1 MEILDYIGAIFSLS
15 NLTVLFFATA
25 AGLILGA
32 LPGLS
37 PTMAVAL
44 LIPFTFQMDAA
55 TGLVL
60 LGAVYTATVAGGA
73 ISGIL
78 VNIPGAPAN
87 IATVLDGHPMAKQGK
102 ATQALHFCFI
112 SSFVG
117 GIIGV
122 LVLIFFTPPLAQ
134 LALKFGPS
142 EMFWMAIVGV
152 TVIGTLGSKSVIKG
166 LFSGALG
173 LWISTIGISPIFG
186 ESRFVFTD
194 HLTGGVH
201 IVVALIGLFAVP
213 QIYQLLV
220 TSRQDSSGGLF
231 AMESSPLWSSIK
243 YNLSRVKAL
252 TIGTISGVVVGIIP
266 GAGGQIAGLVAY
278 DQVRKFSP
286 DASKFGNGE
295 PDGVIAA
302 ESANNAMVGPSL
314 VPLLTL
320 GIPGSPTAAVLL
332 GGLLINGL
340 FPGPD
345 LFTVHAEVTWT
356 FIGSLL
362 LAQVFMI
369 IIGLALSRSSSY
381 WVMRVPSQY
390 MAAAVTVL
398 AVFGTYSIQNSYS
411 DVVLMLVL
419 GSLMYLLNKYGFS
432 AAPIV
437 LGIILGPIAEDNFS
451 MGKMI
456 ADVGDGALAYFLT
469 GSINLV
475 LIFVCVVSIGY
486 SVWVEVKQRRQ
497 VAQDQKRSAP
507 GTRVA
512 AVGAVVAAAVVMT
525 MVMSADDSQAYDFP
539 FLLAILMATFAVM
552 LLIDVLRMW
561 KREKS
566 GPGLVEWSDLGA
578 GIVIIVAYLL
588 LLQSA
593 GFYLASWLAFTAI
606 VVLYSGTKNRAQL
619 TRILWVSIGFMVV
632 IYGLFNL
639 SLRVVTPGLL

>member
-1 MEILDYIGAIFSLS
+1 MEIFDHIGAIFSIS
-15 NLTVLFFATA
+15 NLLVLVIATTG
-25 AGLILGA
+25 GLILGA

-87 IATVLDGHPMAKQGK
+87 IATVLDGHPMAKKGK

-117 GIIGV
+117 GITGV
-122 LVLIFFTPPLAQ
+122 LVLIFFTPPLAK

-152 TVIGTLGSKSVIKG
+152 TVIGTLGSKSVVKG
-166 LFSGALG
+166 LFSGVLG

-220 TSRQDSSGGLF
+220 TSRQTSSGGLF
-231 AMESSPLWSSIK
+231 TTEDTPLWSSIK

-252 TIGTISGVVVGIIP
+252 AIGTISGVVVGIIP

-286 DASKFGNGE
+286 DASKFGHGE

-345 LFTVHAEVTWT
+345 LFTVHAAVTWT

-362 LAQVFMI
+362 LAQIFMLV
-369 IIGLALSRSSSY
+369 IGLGLSRSSSN

-390 MAAAVTVL
+390 MAAAVTIL

-419 GSLMYLLNKYGFS
+419 GSLMYVLNKYGFS

-456 ADVGDGALAYFLT
+456 ADVSDGPLVYFMT

-475 LIFVCVVSIGY
+475 LIVVCLVSIGY
-486 SVWVEVKQRRQ
+486 SIWVEVKQRRK
-497 VAQDQKRSAP
+497 VADDLKRSMP
-507 GTRVA
+507 GSRVA
-512 AVGAVVAAAVVMT
+512 AVGAV
-525 MVMSADDSQAYDFP
+525 MVSVLVLMMVLSANGSTAYDFP
-539 FLLAILMATFAVM
+539 FLLAILLMVFAVV
-552 LLIDVLRMW
+552 LFIDVLRVW
-561 KREKS
+561 DRQKS
-566 GPGLVEWSDLGA
+566 NGVLVEWPDLGA
-578 GIVIIVAYLL
+578 GIAIILGYLL
-588 LLQSA
+588 VMPTI
-593 GFYLASWLAFTAI
+593 GFYLASWLGFNCIVLFYSAKKDRQQFTK
-606 VVLYSGTKNRAQL
+606 T
-619 TRILWVSIGFMVV
+619 LWVSLCFIAV
-632 IYGLFNL
+632 IYLLFSV
-639 SLRVVTPGLL
+639 SLRVVTPGWW

>member
-1 MEILDYIGAIFSLS
+1 MEIFDHIGAIFSIS
-15 NLTVLFFATA
+15 NLLVLVIATTG
-25 AGLILGA
+25 GLILGA

-87 IATVLDGHPMAKQGK
+87 IATVLDGHPMAKKGK

-117 GIIGV
+117 GITGV
-122 LVLIFFTPPLAQ
+122 LVLIFFTPPLAN

-166 LFSGALG
+166 LFSGVLG

-220 TSRQDSSGGLF
+220 TSRQTSSGGLF
-231 AMESSPLWSSIK
+231 ATEDTPLWSSVK
-243 YNLSRVKAL
+243 YNLSRLKAL
-252 TIGTISGVVVGIIP
+252 TIGTLSGVVVGIIP

-286 DASKFGNGE
+286 DASKFGHGE

-345 LFTVHAEVTWT
+345 LFTIHAEVTWT

-362 LAQVFMI
+362 LAQIFMLV
-369 IIGLALSRSSSY
+369 IGLALSRSSSN

-390 MAAAVTVL
+390 MAAAVTIL

-456 ADVGDGALAYFLT
+456 ADVSDGPLIYFMT

-486 SVWVEVKQRRQ
+486 SVWVEVKQRRK
-497 VAQDQKRSAP
+497 VADDLKRSMP
-507 GTRVA
+507 GSRVA
-512 AVGAVVAAAVVMT
+512 AVGAVVASLLVLI
-525 MVMSADDSQAYDFP
+525 MVMFANGSAAYDFP
-539 FLLAILMATFAVM
+539 FLLAVLLMVFAVM
-552 LLIDVLRMW
+552 LLIDVLRVW
-561 KREKS
+561 DRQKS
-566 GPGLVEWSDLGA
+566 NGVLVEWPDLGA
-578 GIVIIVAYLL
+578 GIAIILGYLL
-588 LLQSA
+588 VMPTI
-593 GFYLASWLAFTAI
+593 GFYVASWLGFNCIVIFYSAKKDRQQFTK
-606 VVLYSGTKNRAQL
+606 T
-619 TRILWVSIGFMVV
+619 LWVSFCFIAV
-632 IYGLFNL
+632 IYVLFSV
-639 SLRVVTPGLL
+639 SLRVVTPGWW

>member
-1 MEILDYIGAIFSLS
+1 MEIFDHIGAIFSIS
-15 NLTVLFFATA
+15 NLLVLVIATTG
-25 AGLILGA
+25 GLILGA

-87 IATVLDGHPMAKQGK
+87 IATVLDGHPMAKKGK

-117 GIIGV
+117 GITGV
-122 LVLIFFTPPLAQ
+122 LVLIFFTPPLAK

-152 TVIGTLGSKSVIKG
+152 TVIGTLGSKSVVKG
-166 LFSGALG
+166 LFSGVLG

-220 TSRQDSSGGLF
+220 TSRQTSSGGLF
-231 AMESSPLWSSIK
+231 TTEDTPLWSSIK

-252 TIGTISGVVVGIIP
+252 AIGTISGVVVGIIP

-286 DASKFGNGE
+286 DASKFGHGE

-345 LFTVHAEVTWT
+345 LFTVHAAVTWT

-362 LAQVFMI
+362 LAQIFMLV
-369 IIGLALSRSSSY
+369 IGLGLSRSSSN

-390 MAAAVTVL
+390 MAAAVTIL

-419 GSLMYLLNKYGFS
+419 GSLMYVLNKYGFS

-456 ADVGDGALAYFLT
+456 ADVSDGPLVYFMT

-475 LIFVCVVSIGY
+475 LIFVCLVSIGY
-486 SVWVEVKQRRQ
+486 SIWVEVKQRRK
-497 VAQDQKRSAP
+497 VADDLKRSMP
-507 GTRVA
+507 GSRVA
-512 AVGAVVAAAVVMT
+512 AVGAVVVSLLVLI
-525 MVMSADDSQAYDFP
+525 MVLSANGSTAYDFP
-539 FLLAILMATFAVM
+539 FLLAVLLMVFAV
-552 LLIDVLRMW
+552 LLFIDVLRVW
-561 KREKS
+561 DRQKS
-566 GPGLVEWSDLGA
+566 NGVLVEWPDLGA
-578 GIVIIVAYLL
+578 GIAIILGYLL
-588 LLQSA
+588 VMPTI
-593 GFYLASWLAFTAI
+593 GFYLASWLGFNCIVLFYSAKKDRQQFTK
-606 VVLYSGTKNRAQL
+606 T
-619 TRILWVSIGFMVV
+619 LWVSLCFIAV
-632 IYGLFNL
+632 IYLLFSV
-639 SLRVVTPGLL
+639 SLRVVTPGWW

>member
-1 MEILDYIGAIFSLS
+1 MEIFDHIGAIFSFS
-15 NLTVLFFATA
+15 NLLVLVIATTG
-25 AGLILGA
+25 GLILGA

-87 IATVLDGHPMAKQGK
+87 IATVLDGHPMAKKGK

-117 GIIGV
+117 GITGV
-122 LVLIFFTPPLAQ
+122 LVLIFFTPPLAK

-152 TVIGTLGSKSVIKG
+152 TVIGTLGSKSVVKG
-166 LFSGALG
+166 LFSGVLG

-220 TSRQDSSGGLF
+220 TSRQTSSGGLF
-231 AMESSPLWSSIK
+231 TTEDTPLWSSIK

-252 TIGTISGVVVGIIP
+252 AIGTLSGVVVGIIP

-286 DASKFGNGE
+286 DASKFGHGE

-345 LFTVHAEVTWT
+345 LFTVHAAVTWT

-362 LAQVFMI
+362 LAQIFMLV
-369 IIGLALSRSSSY
+369 IGLGLSRSSSN

-390 MAAAVTVL
+390 MAAAVTIL

-419 GSLMYLLNKYGFS
+419 GSLMYVLNKYGFS

-456 ADVGDGALAYFLT
+456 ADVSDGPLVYFMT

-475 LIFVCVVSIGY
+475 LIFVCLVSIGY
-486 SVWVEVKQRRQ
+486 SIWVEVKQRRK
-497 VAQDQKRSAP
+497 VADDLKRSMP
-507 GTRVA
+507 GSRVA
-512 AVGAVVAAAVVMT
+512 AVGAV
-525 MVMSADDSQAYDFP
+525 MVSLLVLIMVLSANGSTAYDFP
-539 FLLAILMATFAVM
+539 FLLAALMMVFAV
-552 LLIDVLRMW
+552 LLFIDVLRVW
-561 KREKS
+561 DRQKS
-566 GPGLVEWSDLGA
+566 NGVLVEWPDLGA
-578 GIVIIVAYLL
+578 GIAIILGYLL
-588 LLQSA
+588 VMPTI
-593 GFYLASWLAFTAI
+593 GFYLASWLGFNCIVLFYSAKKDRQQFTK
-606 VVLYSGTKNRAQL
+606 T
-619 TRILWVSIGFMVV
+619 LWVSLCFIAV
-632 IYGLFNL
+632 IYLLFSV
-639 SLRVVTPGLL
+639 SLRVVTPGWW

>member
-1 MEILDYIGAIFSLS
+1 MEIFDHIGAIFSIS
-15 NLTVLFFATA
+15 NLLVLVIATTG
-25 AGLILGA
+25 GLILGA

-87 IATVLDGHPMAKQGK
+87 IATVLDGHPMAKKGK

-117 GIIGV
+117 GITGV
-122 LVLIFFTPPLAQ
+122 LVLIFFTPPLAK

-152 TVIGTLGSKSVIKG
+152 TVIGTLGSKSVVKG
-166 LFSGALG
+166 LFSGVLG

-220 TSRQDSSGGLF
+220 TSRQTSSGGLF
-231 AMESSPLWSSIK
+231 TTEDTPLWSSIK

-252 TIGTISGVVVGIIP
+252 AIGTISGVVVGIIP

-286 DASKFGNGE
+286 DASKFGHGE

-345 LFTVHAEVTWT
+345 LFTVHAAVTWT

-362 LAQVFMI
+362 LAQIFMLV
-369 IIGLALSRSSSY
+369 IGLGLSRSSSN

-390 MAAAVTVL
+390 MAAAVTIL

-419 GSLMYLLNKYGFS
+419 GSLMYVLNKYGFS

-456 ADVGDGALAYFLT
+456 ADVSDGPLVYFMT

-475 LIFVCVVSIGY
+475 LIFVCLVSIGY
-486 SVWVEVKQRRQ
+486 SIWVEVKQRRK
-497 VAQDQKRSAP
+497 VADDLKRSMP
-507 GTRVA
+507 GSRVA
-512 AVGAVVAAAVVMT
+512 AVGAVVVSLLVLI
-525 MVMSADDSQAYDFP
+525 MVLSANGSTAYDFP
-539 FLLAILMATFAVM
+539 FLLAVLLMVFAV
-552 LLIDVLRMW
+552 LLFIDVLRVW
-561 KREKS
+561 DRQKS
-566 GPGLVEWSDLGA
+566 NGVLVEWPDLGA
-578 GIVIIVAYLL
+578 GIAIILGYLL
-588 LLQSA
+588 VMPTI
-593 GFYLASWLAFTAI
+593 GFYLASWLGFNCIVLFYSAKKDRQQFTK
-606 VVLYSGTKNRAQL
+606 T
-619 TRILWVSIGFMVV
+619 LWVSLCFIGV
-632 IYGLFNL
+632 IYLLFSV
-639 SLRVVTPGLL
+639 SLRVVTPGWW

>member
-1 MEILDYIGAIFSLS
+1 VEILDYMGSIFSVS
-15 NLTVLFFATA
+15 NLTVLILATA

-166 LFSGALG
+166 LFSGVLG

-186 ESRFVFTD
+186 ESRFVFSD

-220 TSRQDSSGGLF
+220 TSRQTSSGGLF
-231 AMESSPLWSSIK
+231 AMENSPLWSSIK

-252 TIGTISGVVVGIIP
+252 MIGTISGVVVGIIP

-286 DASKFGNGE
+286 DASKFGKGE

-362 LAQVFMI
+362 LAQVFML
-369 IIGLALSRSSSY
+369 IIGLTLSRSSSY

-390 MAAAVTVL
+390 MAAAVTIL

-456 ADVGDGALAYFLT
+456 ADVGEGAIPYFMT

-497 VAQDQKRSAP
+497 VAHDQKRSAP

-512 AVGAVVAAAVVMT
+512 AIGAVAAAVVVMT
-525 MVMSADDSQAYDFP
+525 MVMSADGSQAYDFP
-539 FLLAILMATFAVM
+539 FLLAVLMMVFAGM
-552 LLIDVLRMW
+552 LLTDVLRMW

-566 GPGLVEWSDLGA
+566 GSGLVEWSDLGA
-578 GIVIIVAYLL
+578 GIAIIVGYLL
-588 LLQSA
+588 LLQTA

-606 VVLYSGTKNRAQL
+606 VVFYSATKNRQHL
-619 TRILWVSIGFMVV
+619 TRILWVSIGFMAA

-639 SLRVVTPGLL
+639 ALRVVTPGLL

>member
-1 MEILDYIGAIFSLS
+1 MEIFDHIGAIFSIS
-15 NLTVLFFATA
+15 NLLVLVIATTG
-25 AGLILGA
+25 GLILGA

-87 IATVLDGHPMAKQGK
+87 IATVLDGHPMAKKGK

-117 GIIGV
+117 GITGV
-122 LVLIFFTPPLAQ
+122 LVLIFFTPPLAK

-152 TVIGTLGSKSVIKG
+152 TVIGTLGSKSVVKG
-166 LFSGALG
+166 LFSGVLG

-220 TSRQDSSGGLF
+220 TSRQTSSGGLF
-231 AMESSPLWSSIK
+231 TTEDTPLWSSIK

-252 TIGTISGVVVGIIP
+252 AIGTISGVVVGIIP

-286 DASKFGNGE
+286 DASKFGHGE

-345 LFTVHAEVTWT
+345 LFTVHAAVTWT

-362 LAQVFMI
+362 LAQIFML
-369 IIGLALSRSSSY
+369 IIGLGLSRSSSN

-390 MAAAVTVL
+390 MAAAVTIL

-456 ADVGDGALAYFLT
+456 ADVSDGPLVYFMT

-475 LIFVCVVSIGY
+475 LIFVCLVSIGY
-486 SVWVEVKQRRQ
+486 SIWVEVKQRRK
-497 VAQDQKRSAP
+497 VADDLKRSMP
-507 GTRVA
+507 GSRVA
-512 AVGAVVAAAVVMT
+512 AVGAVVVSLLVLI
-525 MVMSADDSQAYDFP
+525 MVLSANGSTAYDFP
-539 FLLAILMATFAVM
+539 FLLAVLLMVFAV
-552 LLIDVLRMW
+552 LLFIDVLRVW
-561 KREKS
+561 DRQKS
-566 GPGLVEWSDLGA
+566 NGVLVEWPDLGA
-578 GIVIIVAYLL
+578 GIAIILGYLL
-588 LLQSA
+588 VMPTI
-593 GFYLASWLAFTAI
+593 GFYLASWLGFNCIVLFYSAKKDRQQFTK
-606 VVLYSGTKNRAQL
+606 T
-619 TRILWVSIGFMVV
+619 LWVSLCFIAV
-632 IYGLFNL
+632 IYLLFSV
-639 SLRVVTPGLL
+639 SLRVVTPGWW

>member
-1 MEILDYIGAIFSLS
+1 MEIFDHIGAIFSIS
-15 NLTVLFFATA
+15 NLLVLVIATTG
-25 AGLILGA
+25 GLILGA

-87 IATVLDGHPMAKQGK
+87 IATVLDGHPMAKKGK

-117 GIIGV
+117 GITGV
-122 LVLIFFTPPLAQ
+122 LVLIFFTPPLAK

-152 TVIGTLGSKSVIKG
+152 TVIGTLGSKSVVKG
-166 LFSGALG
+166 LFSGVLG

-220 TSRQDSSGGLF
+220 TSRQTSSGGLF
-231 AMESSPLWSSIK
+231 TTEDTPLWSSIK

-252 TIGTISGVVVGIIP
+252 AIGTISGVVVGIIP

-286 DASKFGNGE
+286 DASKFGHGE

-345 LFTVHAEVTWT
+345 LFTVHAAVTWT

-362 LAQVFMI
+362 LAQILMLV
-369 IIGLALSRSSSY
+369 IGLGLSRSSSN

-390 MAAAVTVL
+390 MAAAVTIL

-419 GSLMYLLNKYGFS
+419 GSLMYVLNKYGFS

-456 ADVGDGALAYFLT
+456 ADVSDGPLVYFMT

-475 LIFVCVVSIGY
+475 LIVVCLVSIGY
-486 SVWVEVKQRRQ
+486 SIWVEVKQRRK
-497 VAQDQKRSAP
+497 VADDLKRSMP
-507 GTRVA
+507 GSRVA
-512 AVGAVVAAAVVMT
+512 AVGAV
-525 MVMSADDSQAYDFP
+525 MVSLLVLIMVLSANGSTAYDFP
-539 FLLAILMATFAVM
+539 FLLAVLLMVFAV
-552 LLIDVLRMW
+552 LLFIDVLRVW
-561 KREKS
+561 DRQKS
-566 GPGLVEWSDLGA
+566 NGVLVEWPDLGA
-578 GIVIIVAYLL
+578 GIAIILGYLL
-588 LLQSA
+588 VMPTI
-593 GFYLASWLAFTAI
+593 GFYLASWLGFNCIVLFYSAKKDRQQFTK
-606 VVLYSGTKNRAQL
+606 T
-619 TRILWVSIGFMVV
+619 LWVSLCFIAV
-632 IYGLFNL
+632 IYLLFSV
-639 SLRVVTPGLL
+639 SLRVVTPGWW

>member
-1 MEILDYIGAIFSLS
+1 MEIFDHIGAIFSIS
-15 NLTVLFFATA
+15 NLLVLVIATTG
-25 AGLILGA
+25 GLILGA

-87 IATVLDGHPMAKQGK
+87 IATVLDGHPMAKKGK

-117 GIIGV
+117 GITGV
-122 LVLIFFTPPLAQ
+122 LVLIFFTPPLAK

-152 TVIGTLGSKSVIKG
+152 TVIGTLGSKSVVKG
-166 LFSGALG
+166 LFSGVLG

-220 TSRQDSSGGLF
+220 TSRQTSSGGLF
-231 AMESSPLWSSIK
+231 TTEDTPLWSSIK

-252 TIGTISGVVVGIIP
+252 AIGTISGVVVGIIP

-286 DASKFGNGE
+286 DASKFGHGE

-345 LFTVHAEVTWT
+345 LFTVHAAVTWT

-362 LAQVFMI
+362 LAQIFMLV
-369 IIGLALSRSSSY
+369 IGLGLSRSSSN

-390 MAAAVTVL
+390 MAAAVTIL

-456 ADVGDGALAYFLT
+456 ADVSDGPLVYFMT

-475 LIFVCVVSIGY
+475 LIFVCLVSIGY
-486 SVWVEVKQRRQ
+486 SIWVEVKQRRK
-497 VAQDQKRSAP
+497 VADDLKRSMP
-507 GTRVA
+507 GSRVA
-512 AVGAVVAAAVVMT
+512 AVGAVVVSLLVLI
-525 MVMSADDSQAYDFP
+525 MVMSANGSTAYDFP
-539 FLLAILMATFAVM
+539 FLLAVLLMVFAV
-552 LLIDVLRMW
+552 LLFIDVLRVW
-561 KREKS
+561 DRQKS
-566 GPGLVEWSDLGA
+566 NGVLVEWPDLGA
-578 GIVIIVAYLL
+578 GIAIILGYLL
-588 LLQSA
+588 VMPTI
-593 GFYLASWLAFTAI
+593 GFYLASWLGFNCIVLFYSAKKDRQQFTK
-606 VVLYSGTKNRAQL
+606 T
-619 TRILWVSIGFMVV
+619 LWVSLCFIAV
-632 IYGLFNL
+632 IYLLFSV
-639 SLRVVTPGLL
+639 SLRVVTPGWW

>member
-1 MEILDYIGAIFSLS
+1 MEIFDHIGAIFSIS
-15 NLTVLFFATA
+15 NLLVLVIATTG
-25 AGLILGA
+25 GLILGA

-87 IATVLDGHPMAKQGK
+87 IATVLDGHPMAKKGK

-117 GIIGV
+117 GITGV
-122 LVLIFFTPPLAQ
+122 LVLIFFTPPLAK

-152 TVIGTLGSKSVIKG
+152 TVIGTLGSKSVVKG
-166 LFSGALG
+166 LFSGVLG

-220 TSRQDSSGGLF
+220 TSRQTSSGGLF
-231 AMESSPLWSSIK
+231 TTEDTPLWSSIK

-252 TIGTISGVVVGIIP
+252 AIGTISGVVVGIIP

-286 DASKFGNGE
+286 DASKFGHGE

-345 LFTVHAEVTWT
+345 LFTVHAAVTWT

-362 LAQVFMI
+362 LAQIFMLV
-369 IIGLALSRSSSY
+369 IGLGLSRSSSN

-390 MAAAVTVL
+390 MAAAVTIL

-419 GSLMYLLNKYGFS
+419 GSLMYVLNKYGFS

-456 ADVGDGALAYFLT
+456 ADVSDGPLVYFMT

-475 LIFVCVVSIGY
+475 LIFVCLVSIGY
-486 SVWVEVKQRRQ
+486 SIWVEVKQRRK
-497 VAQDQKRSAP
+497 VADDLKRSMP
-507 GTRVA
+507 GSRVA
-512 AVGAVVAAAVVMT
+512 AVGAVMVSLLVLI
-525 MVMSADDSQAYDFP
+525 MVMSANGSTAYDFP
-539 FLLAILMATFAVM
+539 FLLAVLLMVFAV
-552 LLIDVLRMW
+552 LLFIDVLRVW
-561 KREKS
+561 DRQKS
-566 GPGLVEWSDLGA
+566 NGVLVEWPDLGA
-578 GIVIIVAYLL
+578 GIAIILGYLL
-588 LLQSA
+588 VMPTI
-593 GFYLASWLAFTAI
+593 GFYLASWLGFNCIVLFYSAKKDRQQFTK
-606 VVLYSGTKNRAQL
+606 T
-619 TRILWVSIGFMVV
+619 LWVSLCFIAI
-632 IYGLFNL
+632 IYLLFSV
-639 SLRVVTPGLL
+639 SLRVVTPGWW

>member
-1 MEILDYIGAIFSLS
+1 MEIFDHIGAIFSIS
-15 NLTVLFFATA
+15 NLLVLVIATTG
-25 AGLILGA
+25 GLILGA

-87 IATVLDGHPMAKQGK
+87 IATVLDGHPMAKKGK

-117 GIIGV
+117 GITGV
-122 LVLIFFTPPLAQ
+122 LVLIFFTPPLAK

-152 TVIGTLGSKSVIKG
+152 TVIGTLGSKSVVKG
-166 LFSGALG
+166 LFSGVLG

-220 TSRQDSSGGLF
+220 TSRQTSSGGLF
-231 AMESSPLWSSIK
+231 TTEDTPLWSSIK

-252 TIGTISGVVVGIIP
+252 AIGTISGVVVGIIP

-286 DASKFGNGE
+286 DASKFGHGE

-345 LFTVHAEVTWT
+345 LFTVHAAVTWT

-362 LAQVFMI
+362 LAQILMLV
-369 IIGLALSRSSSY
+369 IGLGLSRSSSN

-390 MAAAVTVL
+390 MAAAVTIL

-419 GSLMYLLNKYGFS
+419 GSLMYVLNKYGFS

-456 ADVGDGALAYFLT
+456 ADVSDGPLVYFMT

-475 LIFVCVVSIGY
+475 LIVVCLVSIGY
-486 SVWVEVKQRRQ
+486 SIWVEVKQRRK
-497 VAQDQKRSAP
+497 VADDLKRSMP
-507 GTRVA
+507 GSRVA
-512 AVGAVVAAAVVMT
+512 AVGAV
-525 MVMSADDSQAYDFP
+525 MVSVLVLMMVLSANGSTAYDFP
-539 FLLAILMATFAVM
+539 FLLAILLMVFAVV
-552 LLIDVLRMW
+552 LFIDVLRVW
-561 KREKS
+561 DRQKS
-566 GPGLVEWSDLGA
+566 NGVLVEWPDLGA
-578 GIVIIVAYLL
+578 GIAIILGYLL
-588 LLQSA
+588 VMPTI
-593 GFYLASWLAFTAI
+593 GFYLASWLGFNCIVLFYSDKKDRQQFTK
-606 VVLYSGTKNRAQL
+606 T
-619 TRILWVSIGFMVV
+619 LWVSLCFIGV
-632 IYGLFNL
+632 IYLLFSV
-639 SLRVVTPGLL
+639 SLRVVTPGWW

>member
-1 MEILDYIGAIFSLS
+1 VEIFDHIGAIFSIS
-15 NLTVLFFATA
+15 NLLVLVIATTG
-25 AGLILGA
+25 GLILGA

-87 IATVLDGHPMAKQGK
+87 IATVLDGHPMAKKGK

-117 GIIGV
+117 GITGV
-122 LVLIFFTPPLAQ
+122 LVLIFFTPPLAK

-152 TVIGTLGSKSVIKG
+152 TVIGTLGSKSVVKG
-166 LFSGALG
+166 LFSGVLG

-220 TSRQDSSGGLF
+220 TSRQTSSGGLF
-231 AMESSPLWSSIK
+231 TTEDTPLWSSIK

-252 TIGTISGVVVGIIP
+252 AIGTISGVVVGIIP

-286 DASKFGNGE
+286 DASKFGHGE

-345 LFTVHAEVTWT
+345 LFTVHAAVTWT

-362 LAQVFMI
+362 LAQIFMLV
-369 IIGLALSRSSSY
+369 IGLGLSRSSSN

-390 MAAAVTVL
+390 MAAAVTIL

-419 GSLMYLLNKYGFS
+419 GSLMYVLNKYGFS

-456 ADVGDGALAYFLT
+456 ADVSDGPLVYFMM

-475 LIFVCVVSIGY
+475 LIFVCLVSIGY
-486 SVWVEVKQRRQ
+486 SIWVEVKQRRK
-497 VAQDQKRSAP
+497 VADDLKRSMP
-507 GTRVA
+507 GSRVA
-512 AVGAVVAAAVVMT
+512 AVGAVMVSLLVLI
-525 MVMSADDSQAYDFP
+525 MVMSANGSTAYDFP
-539 FLLAILMATFAVM
+539 FLLAVLLMVFAV
-552 LLIDVLRMW
+552 LLFIDVLRVW
-561 KREKS
+561 DRQKS
-566 GPGLVEWSDLGA
+566 NGVLVEWPDLGA
-578 GIVIIVAYLL
+578 GIAIILGYLL
-588 LLQSA
+588 VMPTI
-593 GFYLASWLAFTAI
+593 GFYLASWLGFNCIVLFYSAKKDRQQFTK
-606 VVLYSGTKNRAQL
+606 T
-619 TRILWVSIGFMVV
+619 LWVSLCFIAV
-632 IYGLFNL
+632 IYLLFSV
-639 SLRVVTPGLL
+639 SLRVVTPGWW

>member
-1 MEILDYIGAIFSLS
+1 MEIFDHIGAIFSIS
-15 NLTVLFFATA
+15 NLLVLVIATTG
-25 AGLILGA
+25 GLILGA

-87 IATVLDGHPMAKQGK
+87 IATVLDGHPMAKKGK

-117 GIIGV
+117 GITGV
-122 LVLIFFTPPLAQ
+122 LVLIFFTPPLAK

-152 TVIGTLGSKSVIKG
+152 TVIGTLGSKSVVKG
-166 LFSGALG
+166 LFSGVLG

-220 TSRQDSSGGLF
+220 TSRQTSSGGLF
-231 AMESSPLWSSIK
+231 TTEDTPLWSSIK

-252 TIGTISGVVVGIIP
+252 AIGTISGVVVGIIP

-286 DASKFGNGE
+286 DASKFGHGE

-345 LFTVHAEVTWT
+345 LFTVHAAVTWT

-362 LAQVFMI
+362 LAQIFML
-369 IIGLALSRSSSY
+369 IIGLGLSRSSSN

-390 MAAAVTVL
+390 MAAAVTIL

-456 ADVGDGALAYFLT
+456 ADVSDGPLVYFMT

-475 LIFVCVVSIGY
+475 LIFVCLVSIGY
-486 SVWVEVKQRRQ
+486 SIWVEVKQRRK
-497 VAQDQKRSAP
+497 VADDLKRSMP
-507 GTRVA
+507 GSRVA
-512 AVGAVVAAAVVMT
+512 AVGAVMVSLLVLI
-525 MVMSADDSQAYDFP
+525 MVMSANGSTAYDFP
-539 FLLAILMATFAVM
+539 FLLAVLLMVFAV
-552 LLIDVLRMW
+552 LLFIDVLRVW
-561 KREKS
+561 DRQKS
-566 GPGLVEWSDLGA
+566 NGVLVEWPDLGA
-578 GIVIIVAYLL
+578 GIAIILGYLL
-588 LLQSA
+588 VMPTI
-593 GFYLASWLAFTAI
+593 GFYLASWLGFNCIVLFYSAKKDRQQFTK
-606 VVLYSGTKNRAQL
+606 T
-619 TRILWVSIGFMVV
+619 LWVSLCFIAI
-632 IYGLFNL
+632 IYLLFSV
-639 SLRVVTPGLL
+639 SLRVVTPGWW

>member
-1 MEILDYIGAIFSLS
+1 MEIFDHIGAIFSIS
-15 NLTVLFFATA
+15 NLLVLVIATTG
-25 AGLILGA
+25 GLILGA

-87 IATVLDGHPMAKQGK
+87 IATVLDGHPMAKKGK

-117 GIIGV
+117 GITGV
-122 LVLIFFTPPLAQ
+122 LVLIFFTPPLAK

-152 TVIGTLGSKSVIKG
+152 TVIGTLGSKSVVKG
-166 LFSGALG
+166 LFSGVLG

-220 TSRQDSSGGLF
+220 TSRQTSSGGLF
-231 AMESSPLWSSIK
+231 TTEDTPLWSSIK

-252 TIGTISGVVVGIIP
+252 AIGTISGVVVGIIP

-286 DASKFGNGE
+286 DASKFGHGE

-345 LFTVHAEVTWT
+345 LFTVHAAVTWT

-362 LAQVFMI
+362 LAQIFML
-369 IIGLALSRSSSY
+369 IIGLGLSRSSSN

-390 MAAAVTVL
+390 MAAAVTIL

-456 ADVGDGALAYFLT
+456 ADVSDGPLVYFMT

-475 LIFVCVVSIGY
+475 LIFVCLVSIGY
-486 SVWVEVKQRRQ
+486 SIWVEVKQRRK
-497 VAQDQKRSAP
+497 VADDLKRSMP
-507 GTRVA
+507 GSRVA
-512 AVGAVVAAAVVMT
+512 AVGAVVVSLLVLI
-525 MVMSADDSQAYDFP
+525 MVLSANGSTAYDFP
-539 FLLAILMATFAVM
+539 FLLAVLLMVFAVM
-552 LLIDVLRMW
+552 LLIDVLRVW
-561 KREKS
+561 DRQKS
-566 GPGLVEWSDLGA
+566 NGVLVEWPDLGA
-578 GIVIIVAYLL
+578 GIAIILGYLL
-588 LLQSA
+588 VMPTI
-593 GFYLASWLAFTAI
+593 GFYVASWLGFNCIVIFYSAKKDRQQFTK
-606 VVLYSGTKNRAQL
+606 T
-619 TRILWVSIGFMVV
+619 LWVSFCFIAV
-632 IYGLFNL
+632 IYVLFSV
-639 SLRVVTPGLL
+639 SLRVVTPGWW

>member
-1 MEILDYIGAIFSLS
+1 VEILDYIGAIFSLS

-606 VVLYSGTKNRAQL
+606 VVLYSSTKNRAQL
-619 TRILWVSIGFMVV
+619 TRILWVSIGFMAV

>member
-1 MEILDYIGAIFSLS
+1 MEIFDHIGAIFSIS
-15 NLTVLFFATA
+15 NLLVLVIATTG
-25 AGLILGA
+25 GLILGA

-87 IATVLDGHPMAKQGK
+87 IATVLDGHPMAKKGK

-117 GIIGV
+117 GITGV
-122 LVLIFFTPPLAQ
+122 LVLIFFTPPLAK

-152 TVIGTLGSKSVIKG
+152 TVIGTLGSKSVVKG
-166 LFSGALG
+166 LFSGVLG

-220 TSRQDSSGGLF
+220 TSRQTSSGGLF
-231 AMESSPLWSSIK
+231 TTEDTPLWSSIK

-252 TIGTISGVVVGIIP
+252 AIGTISGVVVGIIP

-286 DASKFGNGE
+286 DASKFGHGE

-345 LFTVHAEVTWT
+345 LFTVHAAVTWT

-362 LAQVFMI
+362 LAQILMLV
-369 IIGLALSRSSSY
+369 IGLGLSRSSSN

-390 MAAAVTVL
+390 MAAAVTIL

-419 GSLMYLLNKYGFS
+419 GSLMYVLDKYGFS

-456 ADVGDGALAYFLT
+456 ADVSDGPLVYFMT

-475 LIFVCVVSIGY
+475 LIVVCLVSIGY
-486 SVWVEVKQRRQ
+486 SIWVEVKQRRK
-497 VAQDQKRSAP
+497 VADDLKRSMP
-507 GTRVA
+507 GSRVA
-512 AVGAVVAAAVVMT
+512 AVGAV
-525 MVMSADDSQAYDFP
+525 MVSVLVLMMVLSANGSTAYDFP
-539 FLLAILMATFAVM
+539 FLLAILLMVFAVV
-552 LLIDVLRMW
+552 LFIDVLRVW
-561 KREKS
+561 DRQKS
-566 GPGLVEWSDLGA
+566 NGVLVEWPDLGA
-578 GIVIIVAYLL
+578 GIAIILGYLL
-588 LLQSA
+588 VMPTI
-593 GFYLASWLAFTAI
+593 GFYLASWLGFNCIVLFYSAKKDRQQFTK
-606 VVLYSGTKNRAQL
+606 T
-619 TRILWVSIGFMVV
+619 LWVSLCFIGV
-632 IYGLFNL
+632 IYLLFSV
-639 SLRVVTPGLL
+639 SLRVVTPGWW

>member
-1 MEILDYIGAIFSLS
+1 VEIFDHIGAIFSIS
-15 NLTVLFFATA
+15 NLLVLVIATTG
-25 AGLILGA
+25 GLILGA

-87 IATVLDGHPMAKQGK
+87 IATVLDGHPMAKKGK

-117 GIIGV
+117 GITGV
-122 LVLIFFTPPLAQ
+122 LVLIFFTPPLAK

-152 TVIGTLGSKSVIKG
+152 TVIGTLGSKSVVKG
-166 LFSGALG
+166 LFSGVLG

-220 TSRQDSSGGLF
+220 TSRQTSSGGLF
-231 AMESSPLWSSIK
+231 TTEDTPLWSSIK

-252 TIGTISGVVVGIIP
+252 AIGTISGVVVGIIP

-286 DASKFGNGE
+286 DASKFGHGE

-345 LFTVHAEVTWT
+345 LFTVHAAVTWT

-362 LAQVFMI
+362 LAQILMLA
-369 IIGLALSRSSSY
+369 IGLGLSRSSSN

-390 MAAAVTVL
+390 MAAAVTIL

-419 GSLMYLLNKYGFS
+419 GSLMYVLNKYGFS

-456 ADVGDGALAYFLT
+456 ADVSDGPLVYFMT

-475 LIFVCVVSIGY
+475 LIVVCLVSIGY
-486 SVWVEVKQRRQ
+486 SIWVEVKQRRK
-497 VAQDQKRSAP
+497 VADDLKRSMP
-507 GTRVA
+507 GSRVA
-512 AVGAVVAAAVVMT
+512 AVGAV
-525 MVMSADDSQAYDFP
+525 MVSVLVLMMVLSANGSTAYDFP
-539 FLLAILMATFAVM
+539 FLLAILLMVFAVV
-552 LLIDVLRMW
+552 LFIDVLRVW
-561 KREKS
+561 DRQKS
-566 GPGLVEWSDLGA
+566 NGVLVEWPDLGA
-578 GIVIIVAYLL
+578 GIAIILGYLL
-588 LLQSA
+588 VMPTI
-593 GFYLASWLAFTAI
+593 GFYLASWLGFNCIVLFYSAKKDRQQFTK
-606 VVLYSGTKNRAQL
+606 T
-619 TRILWVSIGFMVV
+619 LWVSLCFIGV
-632 IYGLFNL
+632 IYLLFSV
-639 SLRVVTPGLL
+639 SLRVVTPGWW

>member
-1 MEILDYIGAIFSLS
+1 MEIFDHIGAIFSFS
-15 NLTVLFFATA
+15 NLLVLVIATTG
-25 AGLILGA
+25 GLILGA

-87 IATVLDGHPMAKQGK
+87 IATVLDGHPMAKKGK

-117 GIIGV
+117 GITGV
-122 LVLIFFTPPLAQ
+122 LVLIFFTPPLAK

-152 TVIGTLGSKSVIKG
+152 TVIGTLGSKSVVKG
-166 LFSGALG
+166 LFSGVLG

-220 TSRQDSSGGLF
+220 TSRQTSSGGLF
-231 AMESSPLWSSIK
+231 TTEDTPLWSSIK

-252 TIGTISGVVVGIIP
+252 AIGTLSGVVVGIIP

-286 DASKFGNGE
+286 DASKFGHGE

-345 LFTVHAEVTWT
+345 LFTVHAAVTWT

-362 LAQVFMI
+362 LAQIFMLV
-369 IIGLALSRSSSY
+369 IGLGLSRSSSN

-390 MAAAVTVL
+390 MAAAVTIL

-419 GSLMYLLNKYGFS
+419 GSLMYVLNKYGFS

-456 ADVGDGALAYFLT
+456 ADVSDGPLVYFMT

-475 LIFVCVVSIGY
+475 LIFVCLVSIGY
-486 SVWVEVKQRRQ
+486 SIWVEVKQRRK
-497 VAQDQKRSAP
+497 VADDLKRSMP
-507 GTRVA
+507 GSRVA
-512 AVGAVVAAAVVMT
+512 AVGAV
-525 MVMSADDSQAYDFP
+525 MVSLLVLIMVLSANGSTAYDFP
-539 FLLAILMATFAVM
+539 FLLAALMMVFAV
-552 LLIDVLRMW
+552 LLFIDVLRVW
-561 KREKS
+561 DRQKS
-566 GPGLVEWSDLGA
+566 NGALVEWPDLGA
-578 GIVIIVAYLL
+578 GIAIILGYLL
-588 LLQSA
+588 VMPTI
-593 GFYLASWLAFTAI
+593 GFYLASWLGFNCIVLFYSAKKDRQQFTK
-606 VVLYSGTKNRAQL
+606 T
-619 TRILWVSIGFMVV
+619 LWVSLCFIAV
-632 IYGLFNL
+632 IYLLFSV
-639 SLRVVTPGLL
+639 SLRVVTPGWW

>member
-286 DASKFGNGE
+286 DASKFGSGE

-606 VVLYSGTKNRAQL
+606 VVLYSSTKNRAQL
-619 TRILWVSIGFMVV
+619 TRILWVSIGFMAV

>member
-1 MEILDYIGAIFSLS
+1 MEIFDHIGAIFSFS
-15 NLTVLFFATA
+15 NLLVLVIATTG
-25 AGLILGA
+25 GLILGA

-87 IATVLDGHPMAKQGK
+87 IATVLDGHPMAKKGK

-117 GIIGV
+117 GITGV
-122 LVLIFFTPPLAQ
+122 LVLIFFTPPLAK

-152 TVIGTLGSKSVIKG
+152 TVIGTLGSKSVVKG
-166 LFSGALG
+166 LFSGVLG

-220 TSRQDSSGGLF
+220 TSRQTSSGGLF
-231 AMESSPLWSSIK
+231 TTEDTPLWSSIK

-252 TIGTISGVVVGIIP
+252 AIGTLSGVVVGIIP

-286 DASKFGNGE
+286 DASKFGHGE

-345 LFTVHAEVTWT
+345 LFTVHAAVTWT

-362 LAQVFMI
+362 LAQIFMLV
-369 IIGLALSRSSSY
+369 IGLGLSRSSSN

-390 MAAAVTVL
+390 MAAAVTIL

-456 ADVGDGALAYFLT
+456 ADVSDGPLVYFMT

-475 LIFVCVVSIGY
+475 LIFVCLVSIGY
-486 SVWVEVKQRRQ
+486 SIWVEVKQRRK
-497 VAQDQKRSAP
+497 VADDLKRSMP
-507 GTRVA
+507 GSRVA
-512 AVGAVVAAAVVMT
+512 AVGAV
-525 MVMSADDSQAYDFP
+525 MVSLLVLIMVLSANGSTAYDFP
-539 FLLAILMATFAVM
+539 FLLAALMMVFAV
-552 LLIDVLRMW
+552 LLFIDVLRVW
-561 KREKS
+561 DRQKS
-566 GPGLVEWSDLGA
+566 NGVLVEWPDLGA
-578 GIVIIVAYLL
+578 GIAIILGYLL
-588 LLQSA
+588 VMPTI
-593 GFYLASWLAFTAI
+593 GFYLASWLGFNCIVLFYSAKKDRQQFTK
-606 VVLYSGTKNRAQL
+606 T
-619 TRILWVSIGFMVV
+619 LWVSLCFIAV
-632 IYGLFNL
+632 IYLLFSV
-639 SLRVVTPGLL
+639 SLRVVTPGWW

>member
-1 MEILDYIGAIFSLS
+1 MEIFDHIGAIFSIS
-15 NLTVLFFATA
+15 NLLVLVIATTG
-25 AGLILGA
+25 GLILGA

-87 IATVLDGHPMAKQGK
+87 IATVLDGHPMAKKGK

-117 GIIGV
+117 GITGV
-122 LVLIFFTPPLAQ
+122 LVLIFFTPPLAK

-152 TVIGTLGSKSVIKG
+152 TVIGTLGSKSVVKG
-166 LFSGALG
+166 LFSGVLG

-220 TSRQDSSGGLF
+220 TSRQTSSGGLF
-231 AMESSPLWSSIK
+231 TTEDTPLWSSIK

-252 TIGTISGVVVGIIP
+252 AIGTLSGVVVGIIP

-286 DASKFGNGE
+286 DASKFGHGE

-345 LFTVHAEVTWT
+345 LFTVHAAVTWT

-362 LAQVFMI
+362 LAQIFMLV
-369 IIGLALSRSSSY
+369 IGLGLSRSSSN

-390 MAAAVTVL
+390 MAAAVTIL

-419 GSLMYLLNKYGFS
+419 GSLMYVLNKYGFS

-456 ADVGDGALAYFLT
+456 ADVSDGPLVYFMM

-475 LIFVCVVSIGY
+475 LIFVCLVSIGY
-486 SVWVEVKQRRQ
+486 SIWVEVKQRRK
-497 VAQDQKRSAP
+497 VADDLKRSMP
-507 GTRVA
+507 GSRVA
-512 AVGAVVAAAVVMT
+512 AVGAVVVSLLVLI
-525 MVMSADDSQAYDFP
+525 MVLSANGSTAYDFP
-539 FLLAILMATFAVM
+539 FLLAVLLMVFAV
-552 LLIDVLRMW
+552 LLFIDVLRVW
-561 KREKS
+561 DRQKS
-566 GPGLVEWSDLGA
+566 NGVLVEWPDLGA
-578 GIVIIVAYLL
+578 GIAIILGYLL
-588 LLQSA
+588 VMPTI
-593 GFYLASWLAFTAI
+593 GFYLASWLGFNCIVLFYSAKKDRQQFTK
-606 VVLYSGTKNRAQL
+606 T
-619 TRILWVSIGFMVV
+619 LWVSLCFIAV
-632 IYGLFNL
+632 IYLLFSV
-639 SLRVVTPGLL
+639 SLRVVTPGWW

>member
-1 MEILDYIGAIFSLS
+1 M
-15 NLTVLFFATA
+15 
-25 AGLILGA
+25 
-32 LPGLS
+32 
-37 PTMAVAL
+37 
-44 LIPFTFQMDAA
+44 
-55 TGLVL
+55 
-60 LGAVYTATVAGGA
+60 
-73 ISGIL
+73 
-78 VNIPGAPAN
+78 
-87 IATVLDGHPMAKQGK
+87 
-102 ATQALHFCFI
+102 
-112 SSFVG
+112 
-117 GIIGV
+117 
-122 LVLIFFTPPLAQ
+122 LVLIFFTPPLAK
-134 LALKFGPS
+134 LALRFGPS

-166 LFSGALG
+166 LFSGVLG

-186 ESRFVFTD
+186 ESRFVFTE

-220 TSRQDSSGGLF
+220 TSRQTSSGGLF
-231 AMESSPLWSSIK
+231 ATENTPLWSSIK

-252 TIGTISGVVVGIIP
+252 TIGTLSGVIVGIIP

-286 DASKFGNGE
+286 NASKFGHGE

-362 LAQVFMI
+362 VAQVFML
-369 IIGLALSRSSSY
+369 IIGLALSRTSSN

-456 ADVGDGALAYFLT
+456 ADVGEGAVPYFMT
-469 GSINLV
+469 GSVNLV
-475 LIFVCVVSIGY
+475 LIFVCLVSIGY
-486 SVWVEVKQRRQ
+486 SVWVEVKQRRE
-497 VAQDQKRSAP
+497 VAAELKRSAP
-507 GTRVA
+507 GARVA
-512 AVGAVVAAAVVMT
+512 AVGAVVASVVVLT
-525 MVMSADDSQAYDFP
+525 MVMSADGSQAYDFP
-539 FLLAILMATFAVM
+539 FLLAVLMMLFAAA
-552 LLIDVLRMW
+552 LLIDVLRTW
-561 KREKS
+561 SRQKS

-578 GIVIIVAYLL
+578 GIAVIVGYLM
-588 LLQSA
+588 LLQTA
-593 GFYLASWLAFTAI
+593 GFYLASWVAFTAI
-606 VVLYSGTKNRAQL
+606 VMLYTGSKNRQQV
-619 TRILWVSIGFMVV
+619 TSILWVSVGFMAA
-632 IYGLFNL
+632 IYGLFSL
-639 SLRVVTPGLL
+639 SLRVITPGLL

>member
-1 MEILDYIGAIFSLS
+1 
-15 NLTVLFFATA
+15 
-25 AGLILGA
+25 
-32 LPGLS
+32 
-37 PTMAVAL
+37 
-44 LIPFTFQMDAA
+44 
-55 TGLVL
+55 
-60 LGAVYTATVAGGA
+60 
-73 ISGIL
+73 
-78 VNIPGAPAN
+78 
-87 IATVLDGHPMAKQGK
+87 
-102 ATQALHFCFI
+102 
-112 SSFVG
+112 
-117 GIIGV
+117 
-122 LVLIFFTPPLAQ
+122 
-134 LALKFGPS
+134 
-142 EMFWMAIVGV
+142 
-152 TVIGTLGSKSVIKG
+152 
-166 LFSGALG
+166 
-173 LWISTIGISPIFG
+173 
-186 ESRFVFTD
+186 
-194 HLTGGVH
+194 VH

-220 TSRQDSSGGLF
+220 TSRQKSSGGLF
-231 AMESSPLWSSIK
+231 ATEKTSLLSSIR
-243 YNLSRVKAL
+243 YNLSRFKAL
-252 TIGTISGVVVGIIP
+252 TIGTLSGVIVGIIP

-286 DASKFGNGE
+286 DASKFGHGE

-345 LFTVHAEVTWT
+345 LFTVHAQVTWT

-362 LAQVFMI
+362 VAQVFML

-419 GSLMYLLNKYGFS
+419 GSLMYVLNKYGFS

-456 ADVGDGALAYFLT
+456 ADVGDGALPYFLT
-469 GSINLV
+469 GSVNLV

-486 SVWVEVKQRRQ
+486 SVWVEIKQRRQ
-497 VAQDQKRSAP
+497 VAPGMKRSAP

-512 AVGAVVAAAVVMT
+512 AIGAFIASLVVWG
-525 MVMSADDSQAYDFP
+525 MVMSADGSQAYDFP
-539 FLLAILMATFAVM
+539 FLLAVLMFAFAAI
-552 LLIDVLRMW
+552 LLIDTLRMW
-561 KREKS
+561 ARQKS
-566 GPGLVEWSDLGA
+566 GPGLVEWSDLGM
-578 GIVIIVAYLL
+578 GIAVIVGYLL
-588 LLQSA
+588 IMQTS
-593 GFYLASWLAFTAI
+593 GFYLASWIAFSAIVLFYTTDINRQKTTRIVLVSLGFMTAI
-606 VVLYSGTKNRAQL
+606 YVLFS
-619 TRILWVSIGFMVV
+619 
-632 IYGLFNL
+632 L
-639 SLRVVTPGLL
+639 SLRVITPGFF

>member
-1 MEILDYIGAIFSLS
+1 MEIFDHIGAIFSFS
-15 NLTVLFFATA
+15 NLLVLVIATTG
-25 AGLILGA
+25 GLILGA

-87 IATVLDGHPMAKQGK
+87 IATVLDGHPMAKKGK

-117 GIIGV
+117 GITGV
-122 LVLIFFTPPLAQ
+122 LVLIFFTPPLAK

-152 TVIGTLGSKSVIKG
+152 TVIGTLGSKSVVKG
-166 LFSGALG
+166 LFSGVLG

-220 TSRQDSSGGLF
+220 TSRQTSSGGLF
-231 AMESSPLWSSIK
+231 TTEDTPLWSSIK

-252 TIGTISGVVVGIIP
+252 AIGTISGVVVGIIP

-286 DASKFGNGE
+286 DASKFGHGE

-345 LFTVHAEVTWT
+345 LFTVHAAVTWT

-362 LAQVFMI
+362 LAQIFMLV
-369 IIGLALSRSSSY
+369 IGLGLSRSSSN

-390 MAAAVTVL
+390 MAAAVTIL

-419 GSLMYLLNKYGFS
+419 GSLMYVLNKYGFS

-456 ADVGDGALAYFLT
+456 ADVSDGPLVYFMM

-475 LIFVCVVSIGY
+475 LIFVCLVSIGY
-486 SVWVEVKQRRQ
+486 SIWVEVKQRRK
-497 VAQDQKRSAP
+497 VADDLKRSMP
-507 GTRVA
+507 GSRVA
-512 AVGAVVAAAVVMT
+512 AVGAVVVSLLVLI
-525 MVMSADDSQAYDFP
+525 MVMSANGSTAYDFP
-539 FLLAILMATFAVM
+539 FLLAVLLMVFAV
-552 LLIDVLRMW
+552 LLFIDVLRVW
-561 KREKS
+561 DRQKS
-566 GPGLVEWSDLGA
+566 NGVLVEWPDLGA
-578 GIVIIVAYLL
+578 GIAIILGYLL
-588 LLQSA
+588 VMPTI
-593 GFYLASWLAFTAI
+593 GFYLASWLGFNCIVLFYSAKKDRQQFTK
-606 VVLYSGTKNRAQL
+606 T
-619 TRILWVSIGFMVV
+619 LWVSLCFIAV
-632 IYGLFNL
+632 IYLLFSV
-639 SLRVVTPGLL
+639 SLRVVTPGWW

>member
-1 MEILDYIGAIFSLS
+1 VEIFDHIGAIFSIS
-15 NLTVLFFATA
+15 NLLVLVIATTG
-25 AGLILGA
+25 GLILGA

-87 IATVLDGHPMAKQGK
+87 IATVLDGHPMAKKGK

-117 GIIGV
+117 GITGV
-122 LVLIFFTPPLAQ
+122 LVLIFFTPPLAK

-152 TVIGTLGSKSVIKG
+152 TVIGTLGSKSVVKG
-166 LFSGALG
+166 LFSGVLG

-220 TSRQDSSGGLF
+220 TSRQTSSGGLF
-231 AMESSPLWSSIK
+231 TTEDTPLWSSIK

-252 TIGTISGVVVGIIP
+252 AIGTISGVVVGIIP

-286 DASKFGNGE
+286 DASKFGHGE

-345 LFTVHAEVTWT
+345 LFTVHAAVTWT

-362 LAQVFMI
+362 LAQIFMLV
-369 IIGLALSRSSSY
+369 IGLGLSRSSSN

-390 MAAAVTVL
+390 MAAAVTIL

-419 GSLMYLLNKYGFS
+419 GSLMYVLNKYGFS

-456 ADVGDGALAYFLT
+456 ADVSDGPLVYFMM

-475 LIFVCVVSIGY
+475 LIFVCLVSIGY
-486 SVWVEVKQRRQ
+486 SIWVEVKQRRK
-497 VAQDQKRSAP
+497 VADDLKRSMP
-507 GTRVA
+507 GSRVA
-512 AVGAVVAAAVVMT
+512 AVGAVVVSLLVLI
-525 MVMSADDSQAYDFP
+525 MVMSANGSTAYDFP
-539 FLLAILMATFAVM
+539 FLLAVLLMVFAV
-552 LLIDVLRMW
+552 LLFIDVLRVW
-561 KREKS
+561 DRQKS
-566 GPGLVEWSDLGA
+566 NGVLVEWPDLGA
-578 GIVIIVAYLL
+578 GIAIILGYLL
-588 LLQSA
+588 VMPTI
-593 GFYLASWLAFTAI
+593 GFYLASWLGFNCIVLFYSAKKDRQQFTK
-606 VVLYSGTKNRAQL
+606 T
-619 TRILWVSIGFMVV
+619 LWVSLCFIAV
-632 IYGLFNL
+632 IYLLFSV
-639 SLRVVTPGLL
+639 SLRVVTPGWW

>member
-1 MEILDYIGAIFSLS
+1 MEIFDHIGAIFSIS
-15 NLTVLFFATA
+15 NLLVLVIATTG
-25 AGLILGA
+25 GLILGA

-87 IATVLDGHPMAKQGK
+87 IATVLDGHPMAKKGK

-117 GIIGV
+117 GITGV
-122 LVLIFFTPPLAQ
+122 LVLIFFTPPLAK

-152 TVIGTLGSKSVIKG
+152 TVIGTLGSKSVVKG
-166 LFSGALG
+166 LFSGVLG

-220 TSRQDSSGGLF
+220 TSRQTSSGGLF
-231 AMESSPLWSSIK
+231 TTEDTPLWSSIK

-252 TIGTISGVVVGIIP
+252 AIGTISGVVVGIIP

-286 DASKFGNGE
+286 DASKFGHGE

-345 LFTVHAEVTWT
+345 LFTVHAAVTWT

-362 LAQVFMI
+362 LAQILMLA
-369 IIGLALSRSSSY
+369 IGLGLSRSSSN

-390 MAAAVTVL
+390 MAAAVTIL

-419 GSLMYLLNKYGFS
+419 GSLMYVLNKYGFS

-456 ADVGDGALAYFLT
+456 ADVSDGSLVYFMT

-475 LIFVCVVSIGY
+475 LIVVCLVSIGY
-486 SVWVEVKQRRQ
+486 SIWVEVKQRRK
-497 VAQDQKRSAP
+497 VADDLKRSMP
-507 GTRVA
+507 GSRVA
-512 AVGAVVAAAVVMT
+512 AVGAV
-525 MVMSADDSQAYDFP
+525 MVSVLVLMMVLSANGSTAYDFP
-539 FLLAILMATFAVM
+539 FLLAILLMVFAVV
-552 LLIDVLRMW
+552 LFIDVLRVW
-561 KREKS
+561 DRQKS
-566 GPGLVEWSDLGA
+566 NGVLVEWPDLGA
-578 GIVIIVAYLL
+578 GIAIILGYLL
-588 LLQSA
+588 VMPTI
-593 GFYLASWLAFTAI
+593 GFYLASWLGFNCIVLFYSAKKDRQQFTK
-606 VVLYSGTKNRAQL
+606 T
-619 TRILWVSIGFMVV
+619 LWVSLCFIGV
-632 IYGLFNL
+632 IYLLFSV
-639 SLRVVTPGLL
+639 SLRVVTPGWW

>member
-1 MEILDYIGAIFSLS
+1 MEIFDHIGAIFSIS
-15 NLTVLFFATA
+15 NLLVLVIATTG
-25 AGLILGA
+25 GLILGA

-87 IATVLDGHPMAKQGK
+87 IATVLDGHPMAKKGK

-117 GIIGV
+117 GITGV
-122 LVLIFFTPPLAQ
+122 LVLIFFTPPLAK

-152 TVIGTLGSKSVIKG
+152 TVIGTLGSKSVVKG
-166 LFSGALG
+166 LFSGVLG

-220 TSRQDSSGGLF
+220 TSRQTSSGGLF
-231 AMESSPLWSSIK
+231 TTEDTPLWSSIK

-252 TIGTISGVVVGIIP
+252 AIGTISGVVVGIIP

-286 DASKFGNGE
+286 DASKFGHGE

-345 LFTVHAEVTWT
+345 LFTVHAAVTWT

-362 LAQVFMI
+362 LAQIFMLV
-369 IIGLALSRSSSY
+369 IGLGLSRSSSN

-390 MAAAVTVL
+390 MAAAVTIL

-419 GSLMYLLNKYGFS
+419 GSLMYVLNKYGFS

-456 ADVGDGALAYFLT
+456 ADVSDGPLVYFMT

-475 LIFVCVVSIGY
+475 LIVVCLVSIGY
-486 SVWVEVKQRRQ
+486 SIWVEVKQRRK
-497 VAQDQKRSAP
+497 VADDLKRSMP
-507 GTRVA
+507 GSRVA
-512 AVGAVVAAAVVMT
+512 AVGAVVVSLLVLM
-525 MVMSADDSQAYDFP
+525 MVLSANGSTAYDFP
-539 FLLAILMATFAVM
+539 FLLAVLLMVFAV
-552 LLIDVLRMW
+552 LLFIDVLRVW
-561 KREKS
+561 DRQKS
-566 GPGLVEWSDLGA
+566 NGVLVEWPDLGA
-578 GIVIIVAYLL
+578 GIAIILGYLL
-588 LLQSA
+588 VMPTI
-593 GFYLASWLAFTAI
+593 GFYLASWLGFNCIVLFYSAKKDRQQFTK
-606 VVLYSGTKNRAQL
+606 T
-619 TRILWVSIGFMVV
+619 LWVSLCFIAV
-632 IYGLFNL
+632 IYLLFSV
-639 SLRVVTPGLL
+639 SLRVVTPGWW

>member
-1 MEILDYIGAIFSLS
+1 
-15 NLTVLFFATA
+15 
-25 AGLILGA
+25 
-32 LPGLS
+32 
-37 PTMAVAL
+37 
-44 LIPFTFQMDAA
+44 
-55 TGLVL
+55 
-60 LGAVYTATVAGGA
+60 
-73 ISGIL
+73 
-78 VNIPGAPAN
+78 
-87 IATVLDGHPMAKQGK
+87 MAKKGK

-117 GIIGV
+117 GITGV
-122 LVLIFFTPPLAQ
+122 LVLIFFTPPLAK

-152 TVIGTLGSKSVIKG
+152 TVIGTLGSKSVVKG
-166 LFSGALG
+166 LFSGVLG

-220 TSRQDSSGGLF
+220 TSRQTSSGGLF
-231 AMESSPLWSSIK
+231 TTEDTPLWSSIK

-252 TIGTISGVVVGIIP
+252 AIGTISGVVVGIIP

-286 DASKFGNGE
+286 DASKFGHGE

-345 LFTVHAEVTWT
+345 LFTVHAAVTWT

-362 LAQVFMI
+362 LAQIFMLV
-369 IIGLALSRSSSY
+369 IGLGLSRSSSN

-390 MAAAVTVL
+390 MAAAVTIL

-419 GSLMYLLNKYGFS
+419 GSLMYVLNKYGFS

-456 ADVGDGALAYFLT
+456 ADVSDGPLVYFMM

-475 LIFVCVVSIGY
+475 LIFVCLVSIGY
-486 SVWVEVKQRRQ
+486 SIWVEVKQRRK
-497 VAQDQKRSAP
+497 VADDLKRSMP
-507 GTRVA
+507 GSRVA
-512 AVGAVVAAAVVMT
+512 AVGAVVVSLLVLI
-525 MVMSADDSQAYDFP
+525 MVLSANGSTAYDFP
-539 FLLAILMATFAVM
+539 FLLAVLLMVFAV
-552 LLIDVLRMW
+552 LLFIDVLRVW
-561 KREKS
+561 DRQKS
-566 GPGLVEWSDLGA
+566 NGVLVEWPDLGA
-578 GIVIIVAYLL
+578 GIAIILGYLL
-588 LLQSA
+588 VMPTI
-593 GFYLASWLAFTAI
+593 GFYLASWLGFNCIVLFYSAKKDRQQFTK
-606 VVLYSGTKNRAQL
+606 T
-619 TRILWVSIGFMVV
+619 LWVSLCFIAV
-632 IYGLFNL
+632 IYLLFSV
-639 SLRVVTPGLL
+639 SLRVVTPGWW

>member
-1 MEILDYIGAIFSLS
+1 MEIFDHIGAIFSIS
-15 NLTVLFFATA
+15 NLLVLVIATTG
-25 AGLILGA
+25 GLILGA

-87 IATVLDGHPMAKQGK
+87 IATVLDGHPMAKKGK

-117 GIIGV
+117 GITGV
-122 LVLIFFTPPLAQ
+122 LVLIFFTPPLAK

-152 TVIGTLGSKSVIKG
+152 TVIGTLGSKSVVKG
-166 LFSGALG
+166 LFSGVLG

-220 TSRQDSSGGLF
+220 TSRQTSSGGLF
-231 AMESSPLWSSIK
+231 TTEDTPLWSSIK

-252 TIGTISGVVVGIIP
+252 AIGTLSGVVVGIIP

-286 DASKFGNGE
+286 DASKFGHGE

-345 LFTVHAEVTWT
+345 LFTVHAAVTWT

-362 LAQVFMI
+362 LAQIFMLV
-369 IIGLALSRSSSY
+369 IGLGLSRSSSN

-390 MAAAVTVL
+390 MAAAVTIL

-456 ADVGDGALAYFLT
+456 ADVSDGPLVYFMT

-475 LIFVCVVSIGY
+475 LIFVCLVSIGY
-486 SVWVEVKQRRQ
+486 SIWVEVKQRRK
-497 VAQDQKRSAP
+497 VADDLKRSMP
-507 GTRVA
+507 GSRVA
-512 AVGAVVAAAVVMT
+512 AVGAV
-525 MVMSADDSQAYDFP
+525 MVSLLVLIMVLSANGSTAYDFP
-539 FLLAILMATFAVM
+539 FLLAALMMVFAV
-552 LLIDVLRMW
+552 LLFIDVLRVW
-561 KREKS
+561 DRQKS
-566 GPGLVEWSDLGA
+566 NGVLVEWPDLGA
-578 GIVIIVAYLL
+578 GIAIILGYLL
-588 LLQSA
+588 VMPTI
-593 GFYLASWLAFTAI
+593 GFYLASWLGFNCIVLFYSAKKDRQQFTK
-606 VVLYSGTKNRAQL
+606 T
-619 TRILWVSIGFMVV
+619 LWVSLCFIAV
-632 IYGLFNL
+632 IYLLFSV
-639 SLRVVTPGLL
+639 SLRVVTPGWW

>member
-1 MEILDYIGAIFSLS
+1 MEIFDHIGAIFSIS
-15 NLTVLFFATA
+15 NLLVLVIATTG
-25 AGLILGA
+25 GLILGA

-87 IATVLDGHPMAKQGK
+87 IATVLDGHPMAKKGK

-117 GIIGV
+117 GITGV
-122 LVLIFFTPPLAQ
+122 LVLIFFTPPLAK

-152 TVIGTLGSKSVIKG
+152 TVIGTLGSKSVVKG
-166 LFSGALG
+166 LFSGVLG

-220 TSRQDSSGGLF
+220 TSRQTSSGGLF
-231 AMESSPLWSSIK
+231 TTEDTPLWSSIK

-252 TIGTISGVVVGIIP
+252 AIGTISGVVVGIIP

-286 DASKFGNGE
+286 DASKFGHGE

-345 LFTVHAEVTWT
+345 LFTVHAAVTWT

-362 LAQVFMI
+362 LAQIFMLV
-369 IIGLALSRSSSY
+369 IGLGLSRSSSN

-390 MAAAVTVL
+390 MAAAVTIL

-419 GSLMYLLNKYGFS
+419 GSLMYVLNKYGFS

-456 ADVGDGALAYFLT
+456 ADVSDGPLVYFMM

-475 LIFVCVVSIGY
+475 LIFVCLVSIGY
-486 SVWVEVKQRRQ
+486 SIWVEVKQRRK
-497 VAQDQKRSAP
+497 VADDLKRSMP
-507 GTRVA
+507 GSRVA
-512 AVGAVVAAAVVMT
+512 AVGAVVVSLLVLI
-525 MVMSADDSQAYDFP
+525 MVLSANGSTAYDFP
-539 FLLAILMATFAVM
+539 FLLAVLLMVFAV
-552 LLIDVLRMW
+552 LLFIDVLRVW
-561 KREKS
+561 DRQKS
-566 GPGLVEWSDLGA
+566 NGVLVEWPDLGA
-578 GIVIIVAYLL
+578 GIAIILGYLL
-588 LLQSA
+588 VMPTI
-593 GFYLASWLAFTAI
+593 GFYLASWLGFNCIVLFYSAKKDRQQFTK
-606 VVLYSGTKNRAQL
+606 T
-619 TRILWVSIGFMVV
+619 LWVSLCFIAV
-632 IYGLFNL
+632 IYLLFSV
-639 SLRVVTPGLL
+639 SLRVVTPGWW

>member
-566 GPGLVEWSDLGA
+566 GSGLVEWSDLGA

>member
-1 MEILDYIGAIFSLS
+1 MEIFDHIGAIFSFS
-15 NLTVLFFATA
+15 NLLVLVIATTG
-25 AGLILGA
+25 GLILGA

-87 IATVLDGHPMAKQGK
+87 IATVLDGHPMAKKGK

-117 GIIGV
+117 GITGV
-122 LVLIFFTPPLAQ
+122 LVLIFFTPPLAK

-152 TVIGTLGSKSVIKG
+152 TVIGTLGSKSVVKG
-166 LFSGALG
+166 LFSGVLG

-220 TSRQDSSGGLF
+220 TSRQTSSGGLF
-231 AMESSPLWSSIK
+231 TTEDTPLWSSIK

-252 TIGTISGVVVGIIP
+252 AIGTISGVVVGIIP

-286 DASKFGNGE
+286 DASKFGHGE

-345 LFTVHAEVTWT
+345 LFTVHAAVTWT

-362 LAQVFMI
+362 LAQIFMLV
-369 IIGLALSRSSSY
+369 IGLGLSRSSSN

-390 MAAAVTVL
+390 MAAAVTIL

-456 ADVGDGALAYFLT
+456 ADVSDGPLVYFMT

-475 LIFVCVVSIGY
+475 LIFVCLVSIGY
-486 SVWVEVKQRRQ
+486 SIWVEVKQRRK
-497 VAQDQKRSAP
+497 VADDLKRSMP
-507 GTRVA
+507 GSRVA
-512 AVGAVVAAAVVMT
+512 AVGAVVVSLLVLI
-525 MVMSADDSQAYDFP
+525 MVLSANGSTAYDFP
-539 FLLAILMATFAVM
+539 FLLAALMMVFAV
-552 LLIDVLRMW
+552 LLFIDVLRVW
-561 KREKS
+561 DRQKS
-566 GPGLVEWSDLGA
+566 NGVLVEWPDLGA
-578 GIVIIVAYLL
+578 GIAIILGYLL
-588 LLQSA
+588 VMPTI
-593 GFYLASWLAFTAI
+593 GFYLASWLGFNCIVLFYSAKKDRQQFTK
-606 VVLYSGTKNRAQL
+606 T
-619 TRILWVSIGFMVV
+619 LWVSLCFIAV
-632 IYGLFNL
+632 IYLLFSV
-639 SLRVVTPGLL
+639 SLRVVTPGWW

>member
-1 MEILDYIGAIFSLS
+1 MEIFDHIGAIFSIS
-15 NLTVLFFATA
+15 NLLVLVIATTG
-25 AGLILGA
+25 GLILGA

-87 IATVLDGHPMAKQGK
+87 IATVLDGHPMAKKGK

-117 GIIGV
+117 GITGV
-122 LVLIFFTPPLAQ
+122 LVLIFFTPPLAK

-152 TVIGTLGSKSVIKG
+152 TVIGTLGSKSVVKG
-166 LFSGALG
+166 LFSGVLG

-220 TSRQDSSGGLF
+220 TSRQTSSGGLF
-231 AMESSPLWSSIK
+231 TTEDTPLWSSIK

-252 TIGTISGVVVGIIP
+252 AIGTISGVVVGIIP

-286 DASKFGNGE
+286 DASKFGHGE

-345 LFTVHAEVTWT
+345 LFTVHAAVTWT

-362 LAQVFMI
+362 LAQILMLV
-369 IIGLALSRSSSY
+369 IGLGLSRSSSN

-390 MAAAVTVL
+390 MAAAVTIL

-419 GSLMYLLNKYGFS
+419 GSLMYVLNKYGFS

-456 ADVGDGALAYFLT
+456 ADVSDGPLVYFMT
-469 GSINLV
+469 GSINLL
-475 LIFVCVVSIGY
+475 LIVVCLVSIGY
-486 SVWVEVKQRRQ
+486 SIWVEVKQRRK
-497 VAQDQKRSAP
+497 VADDLKRSMP
-507 GTRVA
+507 GSRVA
-512 AVGAVVAAAVVMT
+512 AVGAV
-525 MVMSADDSQAYDFP
+525 MVSVLVLMMVLSANGSTAYDFP
-539 FLLAILMATFAVM
+539 FLLAILLMVFAVV
-552 LLIDVLRMW
+552 LFIDVLRVW
-561 KREKS
+561 DRQKS
-566 GPGLVEWSDLGA
+566 NGVLVEWPDLGA
-578 GIVIIVAYLL
+578 GIAIILGYLL
-588 LLQSA
+588 VMPTI
-593 GFYLASWLAFTAI
+593 GFYLASWLGFNCIVLFYSAKKDRQQFTK
-606 VVLYSGTKNRAQL
+606 T
-619 TRILWVSIGFMVV
+619 LWVSLCFIGV
-632 IYGLFNL
+632 IYLLFSV
-639 SLRVVTPGLL
+639 SLRVVTPGWW

>member
-1 MEILDYIGAIFSLS
+1 MEIFDHIGAIFSIS
-15 NLTVLFFATA
+15 NLLVLVIATTG
-25 AGLILGA
+25 GLILGA

-87 IATVLDGHPMAKQGK
+87 IATVLDGHPMAKKGK

-117 GIIGV
+117 GITGV
-122 LVLIFFTPPLAQ
+122 LVLIFFTPPLAK

-152 TVIGTLGSKSVIKG
+152 TVIGTLGSKSVVKG
-166 LFSGALG
+166 LFSGVLG

-220 TSRQDSSGGLF
+220 TSRQTSSGGLF
-231 AMESSPLWSSIK
+231 TTEDTPLWSSIK

-252 TIGTISGVVVGIIP
+252 AIGTISGVVVGIIP

-286 DASKFGNGE
+286 DASKFGHGE

-345 LFTVHAEVTWT
+345 LFTVHAAVTWT

-362 LAQVFMI
+362 LAQIFMLV
-369 IIGLALSRSSSY
+369 IGLGLSRSSSN

-390 MAAAVTVL
+390 MAAAVTIL

-419 GSLMYLLNKYGFS
+419 GSLMYVLNKYGFS

-456 ADVGDGALAYFLT
+456 ADVSDGPLVYFMT

-475 LIFVCVVSIGY
+475 LIVVCLVSIGY
-486 SVWVEVKQRRQ
+486 SIWVEVKQRRK
-497 VAQDQKRSAP
+497 VADDLKRSMP
-507 GTRVA
+507 GSRVA
-512 AVGAVVAAAVVMT
+512 AVGAV
-525 MVMSADDSQAYDFP
+525 MVSVLVLMMVLSANGSTAYDFP
-539 FLLAILMATFAVM
+539 FLLAVLLMVFAVV
-552 LLIDVLRMW
+552 LFIDVLRVW
-561 KREKS
+561 DRQKS
-566 GPGLVEWSDLGA
+566 NGVLVEWPDLGA
-578 GIVIIVAYLL
+578 GIAIILGYLL
-588 LLQSA
+588 VMPTI
-593 GFYLASWLAFTAI
+593 GFYLASWLGFNCIVLFYSAKKDRQQFTK
-606 VVLYSGTKNRAQL
+606 T
-619 TRILWVSIGFMVV
+619 LWVSLCFIGV
-632 IYGLFNL
+632 IYLLFSV
-639 SLRVVTPGLL
+639 SLRVVTPGWW

>member
-1 MEILDYIGAIFSLS
+1 MEFFTYFADVLTVT
-15 NLTVLFFATA
+15 NLTILFFATA

-44 LIPFTFQMDAA
+44 LIPFTFQMDA
-55 TGLVL
+55 TSGLIL

-87 IATVLDGHPMAKQGK
+87 IATVLDGHPMARQGR
-102 ATQALHFCFI
+102 ATEALHYCFI

-122 LVLIFFTPPLAQ
+122 FVLILFTPPLAD

-152 TVIGTLGSKSVIKG
+152 TVIGTLGSSSVLKG
-166 LFSGALG
+166 LISGCIG

-186 ESRFVFTD
+186 ESRFVFSE

-213 QIYQLLV
+213 QIYQLMV
-220 TSRQDSSGGLF
+220 TSREGGSGGMF
-231 AMESSPLWSSIK
+231 NMENTSFVRSLK
-243 YNLSRVKAL
+243 HNLSRVKAL
-252 TIGTISGVVVGIIP
+252 VVGTFSGVVVGIIP

-278 DQVRKFSP
+278 DQVRKFSKNP
-286 DASKFGNGE
+286 DQFGKGC
-295 PDGVIAA
+295 PDGVITA

-345 LFTVHAEVTWT
+345 LFTIHAEVTWT

-362 LAQVFMI
+362 LAQVFMVI
-369 IIGLALSRSSSY
+369 LGLALSRTSSH
-381 WVMRVPSQY
+381 WIMRVPPNF
-390 MAAAVTVL
+390 MAAAVTIL
-398 AVFGTYSIQNSYS
+398 AVFGTYSIQNSFS
-411 DVVLMLVL
+411 DVIVMVVIGSAMYVLA
-419 GSLMYLLNKYGFS
+419 KYGFS
-432 AAPIV
+432 AAPMV

-451 MGKMI
+451 MGNMI
-456 ADVGDGALAYFLT
+456 ASVTDGPMVYFFT
-469 GSINLV
+469 GTINV
-475 LIFVCVVSIGY
+475 ILITACAVSIGY
-486 SVWVEVKQRRQ
+486 SIWVEMKQRSKVKTEDKAVRAGKRVSAIGAMLIALVILYMVTQ
-497 VAQDQKRSAP
+497 GDGEAYAFPQLVAWLMTALSALLLVEAIRTW
-507 GTRVA
+507 TRKK
-512 AVGAVVAAAVVMT
+512 
-525 MVMSADDSQAYDFP
+525 
-539 FLLAILMATFAVM
+539 FA
-552 LLIDVLRMW
+552 LD
-561 KREKS
+561 
-566 GPGLVEWSDLGA
+566 LVEWGQIAA
-578 GIVIIVAYLL
+578 GLIAIVAYLL
-588 LLQSA
+588 VLELL
-593 GFYLASWLAFTAI
+593 GFYLASWLLFVAMAG
-606 VVLYSGTKNRAQL
+606 LYSMSAERKDYIKVVVVAL
-619 TRILWVSIGFMVV
+619 VFMTVM
-632 IYGLFNL
+632 YGLF
-639 SLRVVTPGLL
+639 SVGLRVTTPGLL